1 MVRKGEATLLCGT
14 KFPRPLFQRGLGA
27 FGKRL
32 QWKQVVA
39 RDAILS
45 VMKAPV
51 GVASSHDHRGK
62 MPLPQ
67 KKRPT
72 LLEGNDMR
80 DHYYPSAFSLQSSA

>member
-1 MVRKGEATLLCGT
+1 
-14 KFPRPLFQRGLGA
+14 
-27 FGKRL
+27 
-32 QWKQVVA
+32 
-39 RDAILS
+39 
-45 VMKAPV
+45 
-51 GVASSHDHRGK
+51 VASSHDHRGK

>member
-1 MVRKGEATLLCGT
+1 LEKGHYEIRERREKG
-14 KFPRPLFQRGLGA
+14 KPRYWGG

-32 QWKQVVA
+32 DWEQVVA

-45 VMKAPV
+45 VMKTRV

-67 KKRPT
+67 KKNPT
-72 LLEGNDMR
+72 LVEGNNMR
-80 DHYYPSAFSLQSSA
+80 DHYYPSAFSLNT

>member
-1 MVRKGEATLLCGT
+1 
-14 KFPRPLFQRGLGA
+14 
-27 FGKRL
+27 
-32 QWKQVVA
+32 
-39 RDAILS
+39 
-45 VMKAPV
+45 MKAPV

>member
-1 MVRKGEATLLCGT
+1 
-14 KFPRPLFQRGLGA
+14 
-27 FGKRL
+27 
-32 QWKQVVA
+32 
-39 RDAILS
+39 
-45 VMKAPV
+45 MKAPV
-51 GVASSHDHRGK
+51 GVAPGLRSQSYFGGVGSSRDHRGK